1 MKAMDVEKTI
11 EFILEQ
17 SAHTAAMLEQAR
29 AQADEHLA
37 RHDRQISGINAIL
50 RRAVRLAVQEGRA
63 ERKRRKEAD
72 ERLDAKMD
80 QLASAHLMNEEM
92 IKKLGEKIDRFVD
105 DMRHPG
111 GNGHP
116 Q

>member
-1 MKAMDVEKTI
+1 MDVEKTM

-17 SAHTAAMLEQAR
+17 TAQTAALQAR
-29 AQADEHLA
+29 ADEHLA
-37 RHDRQISGINAIL
+37 RHDRDIAKINAIL
-50 RRAVRLAVQEGRA
+50 RRAVRLAVQEARA
-63 ERKRRKEAD
+63 GRKRRNEAD
-72 ERLDAKMD
+72 ERLDIKMD

-92 IKKLGEKIDRFVD
+92 IRKLGEKIDRFVD
-105 DMRHPG
+105 DRRNPG

>member
-1 MKAMDVEKTI
+1 MDVQKTM

-17 SAHTAAMLEQAR
+17 TAQTAALQAR
-29 AQADEHLA
+29 ADEYIA
-37 RHDRQISGINAIL
+37 RHDRDIAQINAIL
-50 RRAVRLAVQEGRA
+50 RRAVRLAVQEARA
-63 ERKRRKEAD
+63 DRKRRAEAD
-72 ERLDAKMD
+72 ERLDIKMD

-105 DMRHPG
+105 DRRHPG